1 MDMCDMSADAAALLR
16 SAPLRTDIF
25 DKLTETS
32 PPIVRSNGDIGK
44 CMEDNRDG
52 FQISDLLREMILAGD
67 DSENAC
73 PYSDAERD
81 ELLWRLFEHVVLG
94 GSCCQ
99 YEDKVEPY
107 VETSKRLYKEL
118 VCAQKDAA
126 SGKVQT
132 VSAVYKINSI
142 QGEAGPLE
150 LFPSRSRQNFCYA
163 AVDPVR
169 RIVKILYHA
178 YVPYW

>member
-1 MDMCDMSADAAALLR
+1 
-16 SAPLRTDIF
+16 
-25 DKLTETS
+25 
-32 PPIVRSNGDIGK
+32 
-44 CMEDNRDG
+44 
-52 FQISDLLREMILAGD
+52 ISDLLREMILAGD

-99 YEDKVEPY
+99 YEDKDGAVRGDVHRTAVY
-107 VETSKRLYKEL
+107 RS
-118 VCAQKDAA
+118 CAQKDAA

-150 LFPSRSRQNFCYA
+150 LFPSRSRQSFCYA